1 MTEKDY
7 QNLVIKTAS
16 CDPSVVLLANL
27 MAMQKEAALKD
38 RAIQVKDTVKQIVD
52 KIVTKGGEYAGK
64 AKATAEDAYNKAK
77 TKAAPYADKAK
88 GAYEKGKE
96 KGSEYADKA
105 IAKGKEVAGKAKD
118 KLDRNGDGKITF
130 KGFNSSKA

>member
-64 AKATAEDAYNKAK
+64 AKATAEAAYNKAK
-77 TKAAPYADKAK
+77 PKAV
-88 GAYEKGKE
+88 
-96 KGSEYADKA
+96 EYADKA
-105 IAKGKEVAGKAKD
+105 VAKGKEVAGKAKD

-130 KGFNSSKA
+130 KGFKSSKA